1 MSPAELIKEVNIYS
15 CKVNLLYGEWAKRK
29 GLSLY
34 SMMVLDAV
42 AQSQPCTQKQIS
54 EEWLLPKQTVH
65 AVIKEMQA
73 KGVVRLLPGR
83 NQKEKLVSFT
93 DSGMFTYQKMM
104 VSASQLEERIVEKIG
119 DNECLAALQALRSF
133 AEIFEEELEE
143 DTK

>member
-1 MSPAELIKEVNIYS
+1 MDSAELIKEVNIYS
-15 CKVNLLYGEWAKRK
+15 CKINLLYGEWAKRK

-54 EEWLLPKQTVH
+54 EQWLLPKQTVH

-73 KGVVRLLPGR
+73 RGIIRLTPGR

-93 DSGMFTYQKMM
+93 EAGTDAYQEMM
-104 VSASQLEERIVEKIG
+104 VSTNRLENRIVEEIG
-119 DNECLAALQALRSF
+119 ESDCLAVLHAFRRYAD
-133 AEIFEEELEE
+133 IFEKELQRDEP
-143 DTK
+143 